1 MYTQYLYPLEVAA
14 AILLVAMI
22 AAIALTLRQR
32 KDSKYVSPSDQ
43 VRVKSKDRMTVL
55 KMAATQV
62 ALIDEAATATGENNA
77 TAEKK
82 E

>member
-1 MYTQYLYPLEVAA
+1 
-14 AILLVAMI
+14 
-22 AAIALTLRQR
+22 
-32 KDSKYVSPSDQ
+32 VSPSDQ